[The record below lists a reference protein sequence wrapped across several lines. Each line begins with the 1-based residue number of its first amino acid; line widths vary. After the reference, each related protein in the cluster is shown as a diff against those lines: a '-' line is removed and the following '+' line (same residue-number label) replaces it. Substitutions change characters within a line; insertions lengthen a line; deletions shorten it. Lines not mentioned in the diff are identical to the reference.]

1 MSIELHCPQC
11 GKLIRAP
18 EDSGG
23 KKGRCP
29 YCKRTVYIP
38 TPLSDGDTIALAPID
53 PEEEARDAA
62 LRRESAQYAASVEKA
77 DGTTTTPS
85 TAGRGGKPSARP
97 PKPAGDVVNIGDLVS
112 SFIRAMHES
121 KLPEADRIV
130 EKLKKAGARAKD
142 HVQALTLDEIP
153 PAVGNVPP
161 ALAQGFLKAL
171 LGRLE

>member
-53 PEEEARDAA
+53 PEEEERDAA

-77 DGTTTTPS
+77 DGTT
-85 TAGRGGKPSARP
+85 AGTGRTQSARP
-97 PKPAGDVVNIGDLVS
+97 PKGVGEVVNIGELVS

>member
-53 PEEEARDAA
+53 PEEEERDAA

-77 DGTTTTPS
+77 DGTT
-85 TAGRGGKPSARP
+85 AGKGRTQSARP
-97 PKPAGDVVNIGDLVS
+97 TKGVGEVVNIGELVS